1 MRVKACEI
9 LYEWTKVPPLCVYIL
24 TNTVYS
30 IASLRL
36 YSSTRYRL
44 LYNTETHSA
53 VTQTSDYTVYTPT
66 GRDRTRAA
74 HAARVVWPS
83 GLDARANVP
92 GHSSRTRLTRLVSL
106 VGPLPHP
113 CTWLTYSRFTK
124 FMLDCSCRAHLFF
137 CCTQRTRSKCDGW
150 RAWDHL
156 VRNEP
161 SSQSVGAA

>member
-1 MRVKACEI
+1 MKFYTNGPKCLHFACISSLI
-9 LYEWTKVPPLCVYIL
+9 LSIPSHLYGFTVPHDTDYCI
-24 TNTVYS
+24 TQKHTAQS
-30 IASLRL
+30 
-36 YSSTRYRL
+36 
-44 LYNTETHSA
+44 
-53 VTQTSDYTVYTPT
+53 QTSDYTVYTPT
-66 GRDRTRAA
+66 GRDRTRAAA

-113 CTWLTYSRFTK
+113 CTWLTYGRFTK

>member
-1 MRVKACEI
+1 MKFYTNGPKC
-9 LYEWTKVPPLCVYIL
+9 LPLCVYIL

-30 IASLRL
+30 IASCTVPHDTD
-36 YSSTRYRL
+36 YCITQKHTAQS
-44 LYNTETHSA
+44 
-53 VTQTSDYTVYTPT
+53 QTSDYTVYTPT